1 MKGPFGILLVGGG
14 IILLIG
20 LFTGKI
26 TFPGGPGG
34 NVPGSPFNNN
44 VPNIKSTTS
53 QTKPATSANN
63 GQRVGNPGCPPNWL
77 WDPINKVCFTPGG
90 LMH

>member
-14 IILLIG
+14 IILLVG

-26 TFPGGPGG
+26 TFPGVPGGPGSTVPSA
-34 NVPGSPFNNN
+34 VPG
-44 VPNIKSTTS
+44 IKSTTE
-53 QTKPATSANN
+53 QTKPIDATKNN
-63 GQRVGNPGCPPNWL
+63 GQRVGNPGCPPNWI